1 MDAID
6 AGQEAM
12 EVKMET
18 ETTKGE
24 TNPAVQTEPQAA
36 VQAEPQA
43 VAEEPLNDTDMM
55 DEDVSKAED
64 AIVVPSAAGPAP
76 DAPSTAQEVS
86 GDSAIRVET
95 APVVAADAQDSSVV
109 APVQPAAEPV
119 APTLPTD
126 SAPEAAENTERKR
139 LEDDARAYL
148 VEQTHEVVIPSYS
161 AWFDMTE
168 VHELERKSVPEF
180 FNGRNRSKTPTVYK
194 DYRDFMIN
202 TYRLNP
208 VEYLTVTACRRN
220 LAGDVCA
227 IMRVHAFLEQWG
239 LINYQINPDTRPSSI
254 GPPFTGH
261 FRVIADTPRG
271 LQPFQPA
278 PASRKSSGR
287 PLEQTDAAINTADR
301 TVSEAQLELR
311 RNVYSAPGAASTS
324 TTDARNG
331 AIDGSNNTFNCYSCG
346 VDCSRV
352 RFHGLKQ
359 EKYDL
364 CPNCYNEGRFPS
376 TSHSGDF
383 VRLESGSIKQEQDDW
398 SDQETLLMLEALEM
412 YDEDWIKVAQH
423 VGTRTKEQ
431 CVMHFLQLP
440 IEDAYVD
447 GASAGPLQYARQP
460 TSQTDNPV
468 MSVVA
473 FLAATVQPDVA
484 AASAQQ
490 SIEALKASLAAS
502 DPTATGANGGGANGS
517 AVANAAA
524 AALGTIAA
532 KAHLLGTHEERHLT
546 KLFSTAVALQLE
558 KLELKVSQFEELE
571 NALERDRRALELAQQ
586 QVYLDRLGVAKE
598 RAMMASRLVEIER
611 RERALEAAAAQAGNQ
626 PSAVTAPTPTV
637 TSASLQAP
645 TTLQSA
651 QDALGAVDPAN
662 TTAPSQLAAE
672 AAEGFFRP

>member
-1 MDAID
+1 MDPIN
-6 AGQEAM
+6 AGQETF
-12 EVKMET
+12 EVSMET
-18 ETTKGE
+18 DAIKAETD
-24 TNPAVQTEPQAA
+24 
-36 VQAEPQA
+36 AERPTAQSA
-43 VAEEPLNDTDMM
+43 TQNGQNDVAMA
-55 DEDVSKAED
+55 DEDLS
-64 AIVVPSAAGPAP
+64 VPPAADSGQAQLGSPDAAGPHA
-76 DAPSTAQEVS
+76 DAVPRDGQHETVHSAQDVGTAGQQMAAESTA
-86 GDSAIRVET
+86 SAT
-95 APVVAADAQDSSVV
+95 ADGTGL
-109 APVQPAAEPV
+109 PAGPATVKVTAE
-119 APTLPTD
+119 
-126 SAPEAAENTERKR
+126 STERKR

-161 AWFDMTE
+161 AWFDMTQ

-208 VEYLTVTACRRN
+208 TEYLTVTACRRN

-239 LINYQINPDTRPSSI
+239 LINYQINPETRPSSI

-278 PASRKSSGR
+278 PASRKSTGR
-287 PLEQTDAAINTADR
+287 TLDQTGVALESQPPQT
-301 TVSEAQLELR
+301 SEIQLELR
-311 RNVYSAPGAASTS
+311 RNVYAAPGLPSAAMAGNDT
-324 TTDARNG
+324 R
-331 AIDGSNNTFNCYSCG
+331 DGSTDGVSTFNCYSCG

-383 VRLESGSIKQEQDDW
+383 VRLETSKIKQEQDDW

-447 GASAGPLQYARQP
+447 GHAVGPLQYARQP
-460 TSQTDNPV
+460 ISQADNPV
-468 MSVVA
+468 LSVVA

-490 SIEALKASLAAS
+490 SIDALKASLATPGQA
-502 DPTATGANGGGANGS
+502 PVTNGEAAPGTAATQ
-517 AVANAAA
+517 AAA
-524 AALGTIAA
+524 VALGTIAA
-532 KAHLLGTHEERHLT
+532 KAHLLGSHEERNLAR
-546 KLFSTAVALQLE
+546 LFSTAVSLQLE

-571 NALERDRRALELAQQ
+571 AALERDRRALELAQQ

-598 RAMMASRLVEIER
+598 RALMATRLAELES
-611 RERALEAAAAQAGNQ
+611 RERALAVAAHTAEAKMPAAVSATVSSATVQQ
-626 PSAVTAPTPTV
+626 PT
-637 TSASLQAP
+637 L
-645 TTLQSA
+645 LQSA
-651 QDALGAVDPAN
+651 QDADSAVEPTN
-662 TTAPSQLAAE
+662 TAAPSQLLAE
-672 AAEGFFRP
+672 AAEAFLRP